1 MNSRTNRTAD
11 VVSRGQ
17 TAFFR
22 FSLGWRKKGK
32 RKKAVWPRETTAD
45 AITRTIRAPGS
56 REEKANRS
64 TTKILRRGA
73 RKREHLLQL
82 KSRYVLIVLHV
93 SRFCHIDFM
102 YLYGYYN
109 LQIVYENVTENYE

>member
-1 MNSRTNRTAD
+1 MNSRTNR
-11 VVSRGQ
+11 
-17 TAFFR
+17 
-22 FSLGWRKKGK
+22 
-32 RKKAVWPRETTAD
+32 TAD

-64 TTKILRRGA
+64 TTTKILRRGA
-73 RKREHLLQL
+73 RKREHLPQL

-93 SRFCHIDFM
+93 SRLCHFDFM

-109 LQIVYENVTENYE
+109 LQIVYENFTENYE

>member
-1 MNSRTNRTAD
+1 MNSRTNRT
-11 VVSRGQ
+11 
-17 TAFFR
+17 T
-22 FSLGWRKKGK
+22 
-32 RKKAVWPRETTAD
+32 D

-56 REEKANRS
+56 RKEKASRS
-64 TTKILRRGA
+64 TTTKILRGA
-73 RKREHLLQL
+73 RKREHFPQL

-93 SRFCHIDFM
+93 SRLCHFNFM